1 MTSEELKKL
10 IKAGEDGEAEFK
22 RGRGGVPGERPNGW
36 YNLRRW

>member
-10 IKAGEDGEAEFK
+10 IKTGENGEVEFK

-36 YNLRRW
+36 YNLRQW